1 MPRQCA
7 PNEYWQF
14 SFLRRNKKKIF
25 SWVQLLFCLN
35 TVSYLDI
42 SRAPDKQDIQMIIGT
57 LHLKAY
63 RSNHFVCLSFY
74 PQFSYLC
81 ISPAMYTRS
90 HSSIT
95 ARSFCTSSSQLLRGL
110 RSPRKSVCSLT
121 DYLDMTVTVLTG
133 HKTRWALS
141 ILLTAD
147 WCLFVSL

>member
-42 SRAPDKQDIQMIIGT
+42 SRAPDKQDIQILIGT

-63 RSNHFVCLSFY
+63 CSNHFVCFFLSTIFL
-74 PQFSYLC
+74 PLH
-81 ISPAMYTRS
+81 ISCNVLVYTRS

-95 ARSFCTSSSQLLRGL
+95 ARSICTSSSQLLRGL
-110 RSPRKSVCSLT
+110 CSPRKSVCSLT

-133 HKTRWALS
+133 S
-141 ILLTAD
+141 
-147 WCLFVSL
+147 